1 MCHSWLRS
9 SKHLCQRNLLWRAY
23 VTGIT
28 CPGLTLF
35 SIDLVLTVDENN
47 NVNLGTLSSRSARYW
62 PERLAVIDRHT
73 RLTFAQLEQRA
84 NQLASALLAQGI
96 AMGEHVAILA
106 PNRAELVEA
115 EVAFYKAGLVKVPV
129 NARLAPDEVIQVLN
143 DACSVAL
150 IADAQLAQ
158 ALLARRHEIPSVRLI
173 VTLGERGGDIT
184 YAALLA
190 LGSSQPISCDLPDD
204 ALAVLHYTSGSSG
217 VLKAAMLSVGNRK
230 ALIRKSLAS
239 PTRRAAPGDVMA
251 HVGPITHA
259 SGMQLMPLLAV
270 GACNLLLERYD
281 DQLLLETIQREGVTR
296 LFLVPAMI
304 NRLVNFPDVERYDL
318 SSLRLVM
325 YGAAPMAPALV
336 KRAIEVFG
344 PILAQGYGAGETCS
358 LVTVL
363 TEQDHLCEG
372 GDYRRLASCGRCYFE
387 TDLRVVNDHFQDV
400 QPGEVGEIVVK
411 GPDIMQGYWRA
422 PHLTAE
428 VMHDGYYLTGD
439 LATVD
444 EQGYVFIVD
453 RKKEMIISGGFNIYP
468 SEVEQVLYSMP
479 QVFEAAVVGVPDE
492 QWGEAVRAV
501 IVLKPGMALQ
511 EQDVIEHCAQAL
523 AGFKK
528 PRAVDFVSEL
538 PKNPNGKVVRRLIR
552 DAYWQNSERRI

>member
-1 MCHSWLRS
+1 LSQLKALYPASR
-9 SKHLCQRNLLWRAY
+9 
-23 VTGIT
+23 TDIT
-28 CPGLTLF
+28 FAVAPLF
-35 SIDLVLTVDENN
+35 RIVPVLTVDENN
-47 NVNLGTLSSRSARYW
+47 NVNLGKIISRSAKYW
-62 PERLAVIDRHT
+62 PERMAVIDVNT
-73 RLTFAQLEQRA
+73 RVTFAQLEQRT
-84 NQLASALLAQGI
+84 NQLASALLGLGI
-96 AMGEHVAILA
+96 TLGEHVAILA
-106 PNRAELVEA
+106 ENRVELVEA

-129 NARLAPDEVIQVLN
+129 NARLSLDEVIQILN
-143 DACSVAL
+143 DSCSVAL
-150 IADAQLAQ
+150 ITTRVFAQ
-158 ALLARRHEIPSVRLI
+158 ALTARRAQVPALRLI
-173 VTLGERGGDIT
+173 VALGDEGGDVA
-184 YAALLA
+184 YSALL
-190 LGSSQPISCDLPDD
+190 SQGDPKLVSCDPSDD

-230 ALIRKSLAS
+230 ALIRKSIAS

-281 DQLLLETIQREGVTR
+281 DQLLLESIQRERVTR

-304 NRLVNFPDVERYDL
+304 NRIVNFPGVERYDL
-318 SSLRLVM
+318 SSLSLVM
-325 YGAAPMAPALV
+325 YGAAPMVPSLV

-363 TEQDHLCEG
+363 TEQDHLCEN

-387 TDLRVVNDHFQDV
+387 TDLRVVNEDFQDV
-400 QPGEVGEIVVK
+400 QPGEIGEIVVK

-422 PHLTAE
+422 PELTAE
-428 VMHDGYYLTGD
+428 VMRDGYYLSGD

-444 EQGYVFIVD
+444 DQGYVFIVD

-468 SEVEQVLYSMP
+468 TEVEQVLYNLP

-492 QWGEAVRAV
+492 QWGESVRAV
-501 IVLKPGMALQ
+501 IVLKPGTALS
-511 EQDVIEHCAQAL
+511 EVEVIDHCARNL

-552 DAYWQNSERRI
+552 DAYWQNCDRRI

>member
-1 MCHSWLRS
+1 M
-9 SKHLCQRNLLWRAY
+9 
-23 VTGIT
+23 
-28 CPGLTLF
+28 
-35 SIDLVLTVDENN
+35 
-47 NVNLGTLSSRSARYW
+47 NLGKIISRSAKYW
-62 PERLAVIDRHT
+62 PERMAVIDVNT
-73 RLTFAQLEQRA
+73 RVTFAQLEQRT
-84 NQLASALLAQGI
+84 NQLASALLGQGI
-96 AMGEHVAILA
+96 TLGEHVAILA
-106 PNRAELVEA
+106 ENRVELVEA

-129 NARLAPDEVIQVLN
+129 NARLSLDEVIQIIN
-143 DACSVAL
+143 DSCSVAL
-150 IADAQLAQ
+150 ITTPVFAQ
-158 ALLARRHEIPSVRLI
+158 ALTARRAQVPALRLI
-173 VTLGERGGDIT
+173 VALGEEGGDVA
-184 YAALLA
+184 YSALLNQ
-190 LGSSQPISCDLPDD
+190 GDNKPVSCDPSDD

-230 ALIRKSLAS
+230 ALIRKSIAS

-281 DQLLLETIQREGVTR
+281 DQLLLESIQRERVTR

-304 NRLVNFPDVERYDL
+304 NRIVNFPGVERYDL
-318 SSLRLVM
+318 SSLSLVM
-325 YGAAPMAPALV
+325 YGAAPMAPSLV

-363 TEQDHLCEG
+363 TEQDHLCEN

-387 TDLRVVNDHFQDV
+387 TDLRVVNEDFQDV
-400 QPGEVGEIVVK
+400 KPGEIGEIVVK

-422 PHLTAE
+422 PELTAE
-428 VMHDGYYLTGD
+428 VMRDGYYLSGD

-444 EQGYVFIVD
+444 DQGYVFIVD

-468 SEVEQVLYSMP
+468 TEVEQVLYNLP

-492 QWGEAVRAV
+492 QWGESVRAV
-501 IVLKPGMALQ
+501 IVLKPGTALS
-511 EQDVIEHCAQAL
+511 ELEVIEHCARNL

-552 DAYWQNSERRI
+552 DAYWQNCDRRI

>member
-1 MCHSWLRS
+1 M
-9 SKHLCQRNLLWRAY
+9 
-23 VTGIT
+23 
-28 CPGLTLF
+28 
-35 SIDLVLTVDENN
+35 
-47 NVNLGTLSSRSARYW
+47 
-62 PERLAVIDRHT
+62 AVIDVNT
-73 RLTFAQLEQRA
+73 RLTFAQLELRT
-84 NQLASALLAQGI
+84 NQLASALLGLGI
-96 AMGEHVAILA
+96 TLGEHVAILA
-106 PNRAELVEA
+106 ENRVELVEA

-129 NARLAPDEVIQVLN
+129 NARLSLDEVIQIIN
-143 DACSVAL
+143 DSCSVAL
-150 IADAQLAQ
+150 ITTPVFAQ
-158 ALLARRHEIPSVRLI
+158 ALTARRAQVPALRLI
-173 VTLGERGGDIT
+173 VALGDEGGDVA
-184 YAALLA
+184 YSALL
-190 LGSSQPISCDLPDD
+190 SQGDHKPVSCDPSDD

-230 ALIRKSLAS
+230 ALIRKSIAS

-281 DQLLLETIQREGVTR
+281 DQLLLESIQRERVTR

-304 NRLVNFPDVERYDL
+304 NRLVNFQGVERYDL
-318 SSLRLVM
+318 SSLSLVM
-325 YGAAPMAPALV
+325 YGAAPMAPSLV

-363 TEQDHLCEG
+363 TEQDHLCEN

-387 TDLRVVNDHFQDV
+387 TDLRVVNEDFQDV
-400 QPGEVGEIVVK
+400 KPGEIGEIVVK

-422 PHLTAE
+422 PELTAE
-428 VMHDGYYLTGD
+428 VMRDGYYLSGD

-444 EQGYVFIVD
+444 DQGYVFIVD

-468 SEVEQVLYSMP
+468 TEVEQVLYNLP

-492 QWGEAVRAV
+492 QWGESVRAV
-501 IVLKPGMALQ
+501 IVLKPGTALS
-511 EQDVIEHCAQAL
+511 EVEVIDHCARHL

-552 DAYWQNSERRI
+552 DAYWQNCERRI